1 MSCRS
6 RRSGSGCDRTQP
18 VEARRRAPMNE
29 SLSGILL
36 ARHGETDD
44 NRPPLRFQGFR
55 DTPLNDTGRRQAA
68 ELAERVAGDGIAS
81 LWSSDLVRASET
93 ARIVGARIG
102 LEPALDAR
110 LREASRGDWEG
121 RLFDDVKREDPERYA
136 AWMHAGAEFR
146 FPGGESLQDQ
156 QDRVSAALEDI
167 HRSATLPALVVCHGG
182 SIRVM
187 LCRRDPRGLAAFHD
201 FTVPNVAVV
210 PA

>member
-1 MSCRS
+1 MSERL
-6 RRSGSGCDRTQP
+6 
-18 VEARRRAPMNE
+18 N
-29 SLSGILL
+29 GILL

-81 LWSSDLVRASET
+81 LWSSDLSRASET
-93 ARIVGARIG
+93 ARIVGERIG
-102 LEPALDAR
+102 LQATLDQR
-110 LREASRGDWEG
+110 LREASRGEWEG
-121 RLFDDVKREDPERYA
+121 RLFDDVKRSEPERFA
-136 AWMHAGAEFR
+136 AWMRAGADWR

-156 QDRVSAALEDI
+156 QDRVTAALDDI
-167 HRSATLPALVVCHGG
+167 HRSGRLPALVVCHGG